1 MLAVVHKKAKR
12 ERFVG
17 NNMKSASHQRGR
29 STRMTVR
36 FSSGEFAKALL
47 VLAAILGLSPAN
59 AQTLATSPTLTG
71 QSAPGEK
78 LSPFSYEI
86 SSDAAFIGRGSV
98 DLGGKTVGVFKEITS
113 SASFV
118 MSDQISNSFILRLGL
133 NWDRFAFDTSNQLTP
148 LPASLDALA
157 AVVGSDIQLTS
168 ALLVRI
174 EASPGIYG
182 SFNEVSGRDF
192 DVPVRIGASY
202 FHSAD
207 LIYTAGLSIDMNA
220 NWPVIPAV
228 GVYWKLSDQWI
239 INGVAPRPQIRYV
252 LSDKVTL
259 FVGADLQTD
268 VFRVDDQFGS
278 SRGIPKLNHALMDFW
293 EVRGGAGFSW
303 AMSDSVKL
311 ELEGGTVPYRRFD
324 FYRADFKMSSSSWSP
339 YIRLGLAVSF

>member
-1 MLAVVHKKAKR
+1 MMNALSQR
-12 ERFVG
+12 NFV
-17 NNMKSASHQRGR
+17 
-29 STRMTVR
+29 
-36 FSSGEFAKALL
+36 KALF
-47 VLAAILGLSPAN
+47 VAAAATLGWSATN

-71 QSAPGEK
+71 QTTLGGT
-78 LSPFSYEI
+78 LSPFSYQF

-98 DLGGKTVGVFKEITS
+98 DLGSKTVGVFREITS

-118 MSDQISNSFILRLGL
+118 MSNQLSNAFILRLGVD
-133 NWDRFAFDTSNQLTP
+133 WDRFAFDTSNRLTP
-148 LPASLDALA
+148 LPASVDALA
-157 AVVGSDIQLTS
+157 AVIGSDIQLTS

-202 FHSAD
+202 FQSAD
-207 LIYTAGLSIDMNA
+207 LIYTAGLSIDVNA

-228 GVYWKLSDQWI
+228 GVYWKVSDQWV
-239 INGVAPRPQIRYV
+239 INGVAPRPQIRYI
-252 LSDKVTL
+252 LSNKATL
-259 FVGADLQTD
+259 FAGADLQTD

-293 EVRGGAGFSW
+293 EVRGGAGFIW
-303 AMSDSVKL
+303 NLADTVKL

-324 FYRADFKMSSSSWSP
+324 FYRADFKMTSSSWSP
-339 YIRLGLAVSF
+339 YIRLGFEMSF